1 MEIYKEDMDYEVF
14 KVLLKKALLR
24 YGGKLHAYCLMKN
37 HYHLLLETE
46 HEEVWK
52 IMKIISQQYAM
63 YYNRKNNYKGH
74 LFENRY
80 KSCMVDTDE
89 YFLQTSR
96 YIHLTP
102 VKAHSVNDPQE
113 YRWSSYSTIIGISDD
128 KLVTITKTL
137 AYFKNSVIRYR
148 TFVDDI
154 GHKYVIDEESIRREI
169 GEDELWLPW

>member
-96 YIHLTP
+96 YIHLNP
-102 VKAHSVNDPQE
+102 VKAHIVNDPQE

-169 GEDELWLPW
+169 GENELWLPW

>member
-1 MEIYKEDMDYEVF
+1 
-14 KVLLKKALLR
+14 
-24 YGGKLHAYCLMKN
+24 
-37 HYHLLLETE
+37 
-46 HEEVWK
+46 
-52 IMKIISQQYAM
+52 
-63 YYNRKNNYKGH
+63 
-74 LFENRY
+74 
-80 KSCMVDTDE
+80 MVDTDE

-96 YIHLTP
+96 YIHLNP
-102 VKAHSVNDPQE
+102 VKAHIVNDPQE